1 MPRSARPAGF
11 TADPRNGRKGRL
23 VASDVSVPDPPPKL
37 SSWAIDRWLDFWS
50 GPAAKVMSS
59 ADLPVAERWILC
71 LDRWRSVSAEAAA
84 DPLVE
89 GSQQQMVMNPLW
101 KVSEMLA
108 KQIRECEQ
116 TIGVGPLFR
125 SALGVLPEG
134 GQVDV
139 GTDVDLQDLAAAFED
154 PRGL

>member
-1 MPRSARPAGF
+1 M
-11 TADPRNGRKGRL
+11 
-23 VASDVSVPDPPPKL
+23 
-37 SSWAIDRWLDFWS
+37 S
-50 GPAAKVMSS
+50 G

-71 LDRWRSVSAEAAA
+71 LDRWRSVSAEAASE
-84 DPLVE
+84 PLVE

-101 KVSEMLA
+101 KVAEMLA

-134 GQVDV
+134 GKSEGGPDAE
-139 GTDVDLQDLAAAFED
+139 LADLAAAFDD
-154 PRGL
+154 PRDL